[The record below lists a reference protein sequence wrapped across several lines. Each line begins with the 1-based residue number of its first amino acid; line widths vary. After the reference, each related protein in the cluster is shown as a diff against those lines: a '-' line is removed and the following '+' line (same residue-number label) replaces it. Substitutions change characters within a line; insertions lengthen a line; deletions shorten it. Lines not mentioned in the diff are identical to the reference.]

1 MHMYNTDKY
10 FRRKT
15 SLNLDYIAIGKRIK
29 IARIRADLSQEKLA
43 EMVSLSTSHMSNIE
57 TGTTKLSLPALVNI
71 ANALSV
77 SVDDLLCDSIVRSK
91 PQFESDIKELLDSCD
106 DYEIRIVKDIL
117 ETIVSTVRRD
127 LTLKENTFYNHPWKK
142 NR

>member
-10 FRRKT
+10 FWRET

>member
-1 MHMYNTDKY
+1 M
-10 FRRKT
+10 
-15 SLNLDYIAIGKRIK
+15 NLDYIAIGKRIK